1 MKDYGVEL
9 AVKMIKHLTAEA
21 QVPGVHLCTLNLEK
35 SVQRVIGKL
44 GWSLSND
51 AKFTNKLIAVSV
63 PTSLHFGFHR
73 RVLCRTCPL
82 QVRRLRI
89 DSQT

>member
-9 AVKMIKHLTAEA
+9 AVKMIKHLTTEA

-44 GWSLSND
+44 GWSLSID
-51 AKFTNKLIAVSV
+51 TKFTNKLIAVSTS
-63 PTSLHFGFHR
+63 TSLHLGHR
-73 RVLCRTCPL
+73 KHILCRMCLL
-82 QVRRLRI
+82 QVRPLRI